1 MVFGNDTV
9 FINYRRIVLI
19 TEDMVEFNQND
30 ETIVDSVNNVLK
42 RDGRVVVFDS
52 GKVFNAMLSAYS
64 SLHDSIDSEYIN
76 VCNDA
81 INTVLDE
88 YDALDDRI
96 LGVEDIQDIVE
107 NTLLDSKYNDVA
119 KAYIL
124 YRDKRSQERGNLIDS
139 ELQELLSGDSEYWNT
154 ENSNKDVKLNT
165 TLRDYIAGIV
175 STDIGKRKLL
185 PKDVVDAHSS
195 GMIQI
200 HDMDYIAEYRT
211 NCELINLND
220 ILQNGTVV
228 NGVGIDKPKRLLTA
242 STIASQVVLAVT
254 SLTYGGASVNLGH
267 LAPFVRDS
275 YNWYVDKYK
284 SWGLD
289 SAKVV
294 EYAKMDLAKEVEDAI
309 QTFNYQIN
317 SFTNSNGQSPFLT
330 VFMYLGG
337 EDEYK
342 DELAMLIEEM
352 LKQRIQGFKN
362 EKGVY
367 VSPAFPKLIYVLEE
381 DNIHEDSRYWYL
393 TELSAKCSAKRLV
406 PDYISEKRMK
416 ELKDGD
422 VFSSMGCRS
431 FLSVDTFTDELGNIA
446 KALDYDGK
454 HKYWGRFNVGVATV
468 NLVDVALTA
477 ISDVVNSGCVYT
489 IDDIIKRFYD
499 VLEERCELCHKGL
512 QVRINRL
519 ENTTS
524 DVAPILWQHG
534 ALARLDKGETLYNL
548 IHNGYATA
556 SLGYAGLYECVMAL
570 INKSHTTEEGMELG
584 KAIMQRLN
592 DICNR
597 WEDEE
602 NIGYSLYGTPLEST
616 TYKFAKC
623 LQQRFGKIEGITDH
637 SYLTNSYH
645 VNVREK
651 IDAFTKLKLE
661 SEYQALSPGGCISY
675 VEIPNMQNNIK
686 AVLGIIKYIYD
697 TIMYAELNTKSDYCQ
712 ECGFSGEIQIK
723 GDTGHLYWE
732 CPNCG
737 NTNQDTMNVCRR
749 TCGYLGTNFFNQ
761 GRTEEIKDRVLHL
774 D

>member
-1 MVFGNDTV
+1 MVICFD
-9 FINYRRIVLI
+9 YRRIVLI
-19 TEDMVEFNQND
+19 TEETVCQN
-30 ETIVDSVNNVLK
+30 EVRNEVLK

-185 PKDVVDAHSS
+185 PKDVVDAHNS

-294 EYAKMDLAKEVEDAI
+294 EYAKRDLAKEVEDAI

-367 VSPAFPKLIYVLEE
+367 ISPAFPKLIYVLEE

-431 FLSVDTFTDELGNIA
+431 FLSVDTFTDMFGNLA
-446 KALDYDGK
+446 KALDYDGR
-454 HKYWGRFNVGVATV
+454 HKYWGRFNCGVATV
-468 NLVDVALTA
+468 NLVDVALTTVQDCKA
-477 ISDVVNSGCVYT
+477 KGVSD
-489 IDDIIKRFYD
+489 IDSIMAHFYD

-512 QVRINRL
+512 QVRIHRL

-534 ALARLDKGETLYNL
+534 ALARLDRGETLYHL

-570 INKSHTTEEGMELG
+570 IGKSHTTEEGMKLG

-592 DICNR
+592 VICNR
-597 WEDEE
+597 WKDEE

-616 TYKFAKC
+616 TYKFARC
-623 LQQRFGKIEGITDH
+623 LKKRFGVVKDVSDH
-637 SYLTNSYH
+637 DYITNSYH
-645 VNVREK
+645 ICVREE

-686 AVLGIIKYIYD
+686 AVLDIIKYIYD

-712 ECGFSGEIQIK
+712 ECGFSGEIEIK
-723 GDTGHLYWE
+723 GEDGSLYWE
-732 CPNCG
+732 CPNCL

-761 GRTEEIKDRVLHL
+761 GRTAEIKDRVLHL

>member
-1 MVFGNDTV
+1 M
-9 FINYRRIVLI
+9 I
-19 TEDMVEFNQND
+19 TEFVAEEIVGQN
-30 ETIVDSVNNVLK
+30 EVLK

-81 INTVLDE
+81 INTILDE
-88 YDALDDRI
+88 YDALDDNRI

-124 YRDKRSQERGNLIDS
+124 YRDKRNQERGNLIDS

-185 PKDVVDAHSS
+185 PKDVVDAHNS

-228 NGVGIDKPKRLLTA
+228 NGVRIDKPKRLLTA

-254 SLTYGGASVNLGH
+254 SLTYGGASINLGH
-267 LAPFVRDS
+267 LAPFVMDS

-289 SAKVV
+289 DSKVV
-294 EYAKMDLAKEVEDAI
+294 EYAKRDLAKEVEDAI

-337 EDEYK
+337 ETEYR

-367 VSPAFPKLIYVLEE
+367 ISPAFPKLIYVLEE

-406 PDYISEKRMK
+406 PDYISERRMK

-431 FLSVDTFTDELGNIA
+431 FLSVDTFTDTFGNIA

-454 HKYWGRFNVGVATV
+454 SKYWGRFNVGVATV
-468 NLVDVALTA
+468 NLVDVALTTIKDCKA
-477 ISDVVNSGCVYT
+477 SNISD
-489 IDDIIKRFYD
+489 IDSVMAHFYEILD
-499 VLEERCELCHKGL
+499 ERCELCHKGL

-548 IHNGYATA
+548 VHNGYATA

-570 INKSHTTEEGMELG
+570 INKSHTTEDGMELG

-597 WEDEE
+597 WKDEE

-637 SYLTNSYH
+637 SYITNSYH

-686 AVLGIIKYIYD
+686 AVLDIIKYIYG

>member
-1 MVFGNDTV
+1 MVICFD
-9 FINYRRIVLI
+9 YRGIVLI
-19 TEDMVEFNQND
+19 TEETVCQN
-30 ETIVDSVNNVLK
+30 EVRNEVLK

-81 INTVLDE
+81 INTILDE
-88 YDALDDRI
+88 YDALEDRI

-124 YRDKRSQERGNLIDS
+124 YRDKRNQERGNLIDS

-185 PKDVVDAHSS
+185 PKDVVDAHNS

-228 NGVGIDKPKRLLTA
+228 NGVRIDKPKRLLTA

-254 SLTYGGASVNLGH
+254 SLTYGGASINLGH

-294 EYAKMDLAKEVEDAI
+294 EYAKRDLAKEVEDAI

-337 EDEYK
+337 ETEYR

-367 VSPAFPKLIYVLEE
+367 ISPAFPKLIYVLEE

-406 PDYISEKRMK
+406 PDYISERRMK

-431 FLSVDTFTDELGNIA
+431 FLSVDSFTDTFGNIA

-454 HKYWGRFNVGVATV
+454 SKYWGRFNVGVATV
-468 NLVDVALTA
+468 NLVDVALTTIKDCKA
-477 ISDVVNSGCVYT
+477 SNISD
-489 IDDIIKRFYD
+489 IDSIMAHFYD

-512 QVRINRL
+512 QVRIHRL

-534 ALARLDKGETLYNL
+534 ALARLDRGETLYHL

-570 INKSHTTEEGMELG
+570 IGKSHTTEEGMKLG

-592 DICNR
+592 VICNR
-597 WEDEE
+597 WKDEE

-623 LQQRFGKIEGITDH
+623 LKKRFGVIKDVSAHDYI
-637 SYLTNSYH
+637 TNSYH
-645 VNVREK
+645 ICVREE

-686 AVLGIIKYIYD
+686 AVLDIIKYIYD

-712 ECGFSGEIQIK
+712 ECGFSGEIEIK
-723 GDTGHLYWE
+723 GEEGSLYWE

-761 GRTEEIKDRVLHL
+761 GRTAEIKDRVLHL

>member
-1 MVFGNDTV
+1 M
-9 FINYRRIVLI
+9 I
-19 TEDMVEFNQND
+19 TEEVVGQN
-30 ETIVDSVNNVLK
+30 EVLK

-81 INTVLDE
+81 INTILDE
-88 YDALDDRI
+88 YDAIDDRI

-124 YRDKRSQERGNLIDS
+124 YRDKRNQERGNLIDS

-185 PKDVVDAHSS
+185 PKDVVDAHNR
-195 GMIQI
+195 GLIHI
-200 HDMDYIAEYRT
+200 HDMDYLVQPMH
-211 NCELINLND
+211 NCELVNLND
-220 ILQNGTVV
+220 VLQNGTVI
-228 NGVGIDKPKRLLTA
+228 NGVRIDKPKRILTA

-254 SLTYGGASVNLGH
+254 SSSYGGCSVNLGH

-275 YNWYVDKYK
+275 YDWYVSKYK

-289 SAKVV
+289 DSKVV
-294 EYAKMDLAKEVEDAI
+294 EYAKRDLAKEVEDAI

-367 VSPAFPKLIYVLEE
+367 ISPAFPKLIYVLEE

-446 KALDYDGK
+446 KALDYGGK

-477 ISDVVNSGCVYT
+477 ISDVVNSGYVYT

-597 WEDEE
+597 WKDEE

-623 LQQRFGKIEGITDH
+623 LQQRFGKIDGITDH
-637 SYLTNSYH
+637 SYITNSYH

-686 AVLGIIKYIYD
+686 AVLDIIKYIYD

>member
-1 MVFGNDTV
+1 M
-9 FINYRRIVLI
+9 LI
-19 TEDMVEFNQND
+19 TEDMVDIVNQSD
-30 ETIVDSVNNVLK
+30 VNEVNTSSGVNTVQNVVLK
-42 RDGRVVVFDS
+42 RDGRLVVFDS

-81 INTVLDE
+81 INTILDE
-88 YDALDDRI
+88 YDVLDDAV

-124 YRDKRSQERGNLIDS
+124 YRDKRNQERGNLIDV
-139 ELQELLSGDSEYWNT
+139 ELEELLSGDSEYWNT

-185 PKDVVDAHSS
+185 PKDVVDAHNR
-195 GMIQI
+195 GLIHI
-200 HDMDYIAEYRT
+200 HDMDYLVQPMH
-211 NCELINLND
+211 NCELVNLND
-220 ILQNGTVV
+220 VLQNGTVI
-228 NGVGIDKPKRLLTA
+228 NGVRIDKPKRILTA

-254 SLTYGGASVNLGH
+254 SSSYGGCSVNLGH

-275 YNWYVDKYK
+275 YNWYIAKYRK
-284 SWGLD
+284 WGLED
-289 SAKVV
+289 AKVS
-294 EYAKMDLAKEVEDAI
+294 EYAKRDLAKEVEDAI

-337 EDEYK
+337 ESEYK
-342 DELAMLIEEM
+342 EELAMLIEEM

-381 DNIHEDSRYWYL
+381 DNIHEDSTYWYL

-406 PDYISEKRMK
+406 PDYISEKKMK
-416 ELKDGD
+416 ELKDGN
-422 VFSSMGCRS
+422 VYSSMGCRS
-431 FLSVDTFTDELGNIA
+431 FLSVDDFTDEFANLS

-454 HKYWGRFNVGVATV
+454 PKYWGRFNVGVVTV

-477 ISDVVNSGCVYT
+477 VSDIVVNSGYSYT
-489 IDDIIKRFYD
+489 IDDIIKQFYD
-499 VLEERCELCHKGL
+499 VLEERCELCHRGL
-512 QVRINRL
+512 QVRIKKL
-519 ENTTS
+519 ENTVS
-524 DVAPILWQHG
+524 DVSPILWQHG
-534 ALARLDKGETLYNL
+534 ALARLGKGETLYHL
-548 IHNGYATA
+548 VHNGYATA

-570 INKSHTTEEGMELG
+570 IGKSHTTEDGMKLG

-597 WEDEE
+597 WKYEE

-623 LQQRFGKIEGITDH
+623 LQQRFGKIDGITDH
-637 SYLTNSYH
+637 SYITNSYH

-686 AVLGIIKYIYD
+686 AVLDIIKYIYD

>member
-1 MVFGNDTV
+1 M
-9 FINYRRIVLI
+9 LI
-19 TEDMVEFNQND
+19 TEFVAEEIVGQN
-30 ETIVDSVNNVLK
+30 EVLK

-81 INTVLDE
+81 INTILDE
-88 YDALDDRI
+88 YDALGDRI

-124 YRDKRSQERGNLIDS
+124 YRDKRNQERGNLIDS

-185 PKDVVDAHSS
+185 PKDVVDAHNS

-228 NGVGIDKPKRLLTA
+228 NGVRIDKPKRLLTA

-254 SLTYGGASVNLGH
+254 SLTYGGASINLGH

-289 SAKVV
+289 DSKVV
-294 EYAKMDLAKEVEDAI
+294 EYAKRDLAKEVEDAI

-337 EDEYK
+337 ETEYR

-367 VSPAFPKLIYVLEE
+367 ISPAFPKLIYVLEE
-381 DNIHEDSRYWYL
+381 DNIREDSRYWYL

-406 PDYISEKRMK
+406 PDYISERRMK

-454 HKYWGRFNVGVATV
+454 PKYWGRFNAGVATV
-468 NLVDVALTA
+468 NLVDVALTTIKDCKA
-477 ISDVVNSGCVYT
+477 SNISD
-489 IDDIIKRFYD
+489 IDSVMTHFYEI
-499 VLEERCELCHKGL
+499 LEERCELCHKGL
-512 QVRINRL
+512 QVRISRL

-548 IHNGYATA
+548 VHNGYATA

-597 WEDEE
+597 WKDEE

-637 SYLTNSYH
+637 SYITNSYH

-686 AVLGIIKYIYD
+686 AVLDIIKYIYD

>member
-1 MVFGNDTV
+1 M
-9 FINYRRIVLI
+9 LI
-19 TEDMVEFNQND
+19 TEDIVNQSD
-30 ETIVDSVNNVLK
+30 VNEVNTSSGVNTVQNVVLK
-42 RDGRVVVFDS
+42 RDGRLVVFDS

-81 INTVLDE
+81 INTILDE
-88 YDALDDRI
+88 YDVLDDAV

-124 YRDKRSQERGNLIDS
+124 YRDKRNQERGNLIDV
-139 ELQELLSGDSEYWNT
+139 ELEELLSGDSEYWNT

-185 PKDVVDAHSS
+185 PKDVVDAHNR
-195 GMIQI
+195 GLIHI
-200 HDMDYIAEYRT
+200 HDMDYLVQPMH
-211 NCELINLND
+211 NCELVNLND
-220 ILQNGTVV
+220 VLQNGTVI
-228 NGVGIDKPKRLLTA
+228 NGVRIDKPKRILTA

-254 SLTYGGASVNLGH
+254 SSSYGGCSVNLGH

-275 YNWYVDKYK
+275 YNWYIAKYRK
-284 SWGLD
+284 WGLED
-289 SAKVV
+289 VKVS
-294 EYAKMDLAKEVEDAI
+294 EYAKRDLAKEVEDAI

-337 EDEYK
+337 ESEYK
-342 DELAMLIEEM
+342 GELAMLIEEM

-381 DNIHEDSRYWYL
+381 DNIHEDSTYWYL

-406 PDYISEKRMK
+406 PDYISEKKMK
-416 ELKDGD
+416 ELKDGN
-422 VFSSMGCRS
+422 VYSSMGCRS
-431 FLSVDTFTDELGNIA
+431 FLSVDDFTDEFANLS

-454 HKYWGRFNVGVATV
+454 PKYWGRFNVGVVTV

-477 ISDVVNSGCVYT
+477 VSDIVVNSGYSYT
-489 IDDIIKRFYD
+489 IDDIIKQFYD
-499 VLEERCELCHKGL
+499 VLEERCELCHRGL
-512 QVRINRL
+512 QVRIKKL
-519 ENTTS
+519 ENTVS
-524 DVAPILWQHG
+524 DVSPILWQHG
-534 ALARLDKGETLYNL
+534 ALARLGKGETLYHL
-548 IHNGYATA
+548 VHNGYATA

-570 INKSHTTEEGMELG
+570 IGKSHTTEDGMKLG

-597 WEDEE
+597 WKYEE

-623 LQQRFGKIEGITDH
+623 LQQRFGEVEGITDH
-637 SYLTNSYH
+637 SYITNSYH

-686 AVLGIIKYIYD
+686 AVLDIIKYIYD

-737 NTNQDTMNVCRR
+737 NTNQDTMDVCRR

>member
-1 MVFGNDTV
+1 M
-9 FINYRRIVLI
+9 LI
-19 TEDMVEFNQND
+19 TEEIVGQND
-30 ETIVDSVNNVLK
+30 VLK

-81 INTVLDE
+81 INTILDE

-107 NTLLDSKYNDVA
+107 NTLLDSRYNDVA

-185 PKDVVDAHSS
+185 PKDVVDAHNS

-242 STIASQVVLAVT
+242 STIASQIVLAVT
-254 SLTYGGASVNLGH
+254 SLTYGGASINLGH

-289 SAKVV
+289 DAKVV
-294 EYAKMDLAKEVEDAI
+294 EYAKRDLAKEVEDAI

-342 DELAMLIEEM
+342 DELAMLIDEM

-393 TELSAKCSAKRLV
+393 TELSAKCSVRRLV

-431 FLSVDTFTDELGNIA
+431 FLSVDEFTEEFGNLA

-454 HKYWGRFNVGVATV
+454 RKYWGRFNCGVATV
-468 NLVDVALTA
+468 NLVDVALTTMQDCKA
-477 ISDVVNSGCVYT
+477 KGVSD
-489 IDDIIKRFYD
+489 IDSVMEHFYGI
-499 VLEERCELCHKGL
+499 LEERCELCHKGL
-512 QVRINRL
+512 QVRIHRL

-534 ALARLDKGETLYNL
+534 ALARLNKSETLYHL

-570 INKSHTTEEGMELG
+570 INKSHTTEEGMKLG

-597 WEDEE
+597 WKYEE

-623 LQQRFGKIEGITDH
+623 LKKRFGVIKDVTDH
-637 SYLTNSYH
+637 DYITNSYH
-645 VNVREK
+645 VCVREE

-686 AVLGIIKYIYD
+686 AVLDIIKYIYN

-712 ECGFSGEIQIK
+712 ECGFSGEIVIK
-723 GDTGHLYWE
+723 GEEGSLYWE

-761 GRTEEIKDRVLHL
+761 GRTAEIKDRVLHL

>member
-1 MVFGNDTV
+1 M
-9 FINYRRIVLI
+9 I
-19 TEDMVEFNQND
+19 TEEIVGQN
-30 ETIVDSVNNVLK
+30 EVLK

-81 INTVLDE
+81 INTILDE
-88 YDALDDRI
+88 YDALEDSDISYRI

-124 YRDKRSQERGNLIDS
+124 YRDKRNQERGNLIDS

-185 PKDVVDAHSS
+185 PKDVVGAHNS

-228 NGVGIDKPKRLLTA
+228 NGVRIDKPKRLLTA
-242 STIASQVVLAVT
+242 STIASQIVLAVT
-254 SLTYGGASVNLGH
+254 SLTYGGASINLGH

-289 SAKVV
+289 DSKVV
-294 EYAKMDLAKEVEDAI
+294 EYAKRDLAKEVEDAI

-337 EDEYK
+337 ETEYR

-367 VSPAFPKLIYVLEE
+367 ISPAFPKLIYVLEE

-431 FLSVDTFTDELGNIA
+431 FLSVDTFTDMFGNLA

-468 NLVDVALTA
+468 NLVDVALTTIKDCKA
-477 ISDVVNSGCVYT
+477 SNISD
-489 IDDIIKRFYD
+489 IDSVMTHFYEI
-499 VLEERCELCHKGL
+499 LEERCELCHKGL
-512 QVRINRL
+512 QVRISRL

-548 IHNGYATA
+548 VHNGYATA

-597 WEDEE
+597 WKDEE

-623 LQQRFGKIEGITDH
+623 LQQRFGKIEGITEH
-637 SYLTNSYH
+637 SYITNSYH

-686 AVLGIIKYIYD
+686 AVLDIIKYIYD

>member
-1 MVFGNDTV
+1 M
-9 FINYRRIVLI
+9 I
-19 TEDMVEFNQND
+19 TEEIVGQN
-30 ETIVDSVNNVLK
+30 EVLK

-81 INTVLDE
+81 INTILDE
-88 YDALDDRI
+88 YDAIDDRI

-124 YRDKRSQERGNLIDS
+124 YRDKRNQERGNLIDS

-185 PKDVVDAHSS
+185 PKDVVDAHNR
-195 GMIQI
+195 GLIHI
-200 HDMDYIAEYRT
+200 HDMDYLVQPMH
-211 NCELINLND
+211 NCELVNLND
-220 ILQNGTVV
+220 VLQNGTVI
-228 NGVGIDKPKRLLTA
+228 NGVRIDKPKRILTA

-254 SLTYGGASVNLGH
+254 SSSYGGCSVNLGH
-267 LAPFVRDS
+267 LSPFVRDS
-275 YNWYVDKYK
+275 YDWYVSKYK

-289 SAKVV
+289 DSKVV
-294 EYAKMDLAKEVEDAI
+294 EYAKRDLAKEVEDAI

-367 VSPAFPKLIYVLEE
+367 ISPAFPKLIYVLEE

-431 FLSVDTFTDELGNIA
+431 FLSVDTFTWELGNIA

-477 ISDVVNSGCVYT
+477 ISDVVNSGYVYT

-512 QVRINRL
+512 QVRIKKL
-519 ENTTS
+519 ENTVS
-524 DVAPILWQHG
+524 DVSPILWQHG

-597 WEDEE
+597 WKDEE

-637 SYLTNSYH
+637 SYITNSYH

-686 AVLGIIKYIYD
+686 AVLDIIKYIYD

>member
-1 MVFGNDTV
+1 MVICFD
-9 FINYRRIVLI
+9 YRRIVLI
-19 TEDMVEFNQND
+19 TEETVCQN
-30 ETIVDSVNNVLK
+30 EVRNEVLK

-185 PKDVVDAHSS
+185 PKDVVDAHNS

-294 EYAKMDLAKEVEDAI
+294 EYAKRDLAKEVEDAI

-367 VSPAFPKLIYVLEE
+367 ISPAFPKLIYVLEE

-431 FLSVDTFTDELGNIA
+431 FLSVDTFTDMFGNLA
-446 KALDYDGK
+446 KALDYDGR
-454 HKYWGRFNVGVATV
+454 HKYWGRFNCGVATV
-468 NLVDVALTA
+468 NLVDVALTTVQDCKA
-477 ISDVVNSGCVYT
+477 KGVSD
-489 IDDIIKRFYD
+489 IDSIMAHFYD

-512 QVRINRL
+512 QVRIHRL

-534 ALARLDKGETLYNL
+534 ALARLDRGETLYHL

-570 INKSHTTEEGMELG
+570 IGKSHTTEEGMKLG

-592 DICNR
+592 VICNR
-597 WEDEE
+597 WKDEE
-602 NIGYSLYGTPLEST
+602 SIGYSLYGTPLEST
-616 TYKFAKC
+616 TYKFARC
-623 LQQRFGKIEGITDH
+623 LKKRFGVVKDVSDH
-637 SYLTNSYH
+637 DYITNSYH
-645 VNVREK
+645 ICVREE

-686 AVLGIIKYIYD
+686 AVLDIIKYIYD

-712 ECGFSGEIQIK
+712 ECGFSGEIEIK
-723 GDTGHLYWE
+723 GEDGSLYWE

-761 GRTEEIKDRVLHL
+761 GRTAEIKDRVLHL

>member
-1 MVFGNDTV
+1 MVICFD
-9 FINYRRIVLI
+9 YRRIVLI
-19 TEDMVEFNQND
+19 TEEIVGQN
-30 ETIVDSVNNVLK
+30 EVRNEVLK

-185 PKDVVDAHSS
+185 PKDVVDAHNS

-289 SAKVV
+289 SAKIV
-294 EYAKMDLAKEVEDAI
+294 EYAKRDLAKEVEDAI

-367 VSPAFPKLIYVLEE
+367 ISPAFPKLIYVLEE

-431 FLSVDTFTDELGNIA
+431 FLSVDTFTDMFGNLA
-446 KALDYDGK
+446 KALDYDGR
-454 HKYWGRFNVGVATV
+454 HKYWGRFNCGVATV
-468 NLVDVALTA
+468 NLVDVALTTVQDCKA
-477 ISDVVNSGCVYT
+477 KGVSD
-489 IDDIIKRFYD
+489 IDSIMAHFYD

-512 QVRINRL
+512 QVRIHRL

-534 ALARLDKGETLYNL
+534 ALARLDRGETLYHL

-570 INKSHTTEEGMELG
+570 IGKSHTTEEGMKLG

-592 DICNR
+592 VICNR
-597 WEDEE
+597 WKDEE

-616 TYKFAKC
+616 TYKFARC
-623 LQQRFGKIEGITDH
+623 LKKRFGVVKDVSDH
-637 SYLTNSYH
+637 DYITNSYH
-645 VNVREK
+645 ICVREE

-686 AVLGIIKYIYD
+686 AVLDIIKYIYD

-712 ECGFSGEIQIK
+712 ECGFSGEIEIK
-723 GDTGHLYWE
+723 GEDGSLYWE

-761 GRTEEIKDRVLHL
+761 GRTAEIKDRVLHL

>member
-1 MVFGNDTV
+1 M
-9 FINYRRIVLI
+9 LI
-19 TEDMVEFNQND
+19 TEFVAEEIVGQN
-30 ETIVDSVNNVLK
+30 EVLK

-81 INTVLDE
+81 INTILDE
-88 YDALDDRI
+88 YDALEDRI

-124 YRDKRSQERGNLIDS
+124 YRDKRNQERGNLIDS

-185 PKDVVDAHSS
+185 PKDVVDAHNS

-228 NGVGIDKPKRLLTA
+228 NGVRIDKPKRLLTA

-254 SLTYGGASVNLGH
+254 SLTYGGASINLGH

-289 SAKVV
+289 DSKVV
-294 EYAKMDLAKEVEDAI
+294 EYAKRDLAKEVEDAI

-337 EDEYK
+337 ETEYR

-367 VSPAFPKLIYVLEE
+367 ISPAFPKLIYVLEE

-406 PDYISEKRMK
+406 PDYISERRMK

-454 HKYWGRFNVGVATV
+454 PKYWGRFNAGVATV
-468 NLVDVALTA
+468 NLVDVALTTIKDCKA
-477 ISDVVNSGCVYT
+477 SNISD
-489 IDDIIKRFYD
+489 IDSVMTHFYEI
-499 VLEERCELCHKGL
+499 LEERCELCHKGL
-512 QVRINRL
+512 QVRISRL

-524 DVAPILWQHG
+524 DVAPILWQYG

-548 IHNGYATA
+548 VHNGYATA

-597 WEDEE
+597 WKDEE

-637 SYLTNSYH
+637 SYITNSYH

-686 AVLGIIKYIYD
+686 AVLDIIKYIYD

>member
-1 MVFGNDTV
+1 MVICFD
-9 FINYRRIVLI
+9 YRRIVLI
-19 TEDMVEFNQND
+19 TEETVCQN
-30 ETIVDSVNNVLK
+30 EVRNEVLK

-185 PKDVVDAHSS
+185 PKDVVDAHNS

-294 EYAKMDLAKEVEDAI
+294 EYAKRDLAKEVEDAI

-367 VSPAFPKLIYVLEE
+367 ISPAFPKLIYVLEE

-431 FLSVDTFTDELGNIA
+431 FLSVDTFTDMFGNLA
-446 KALDYDGK
+446 KALDYDGR
-454 HKYWGRFNVGVATV
+454 HKYWGRFNCGVATV
-468 NLVDVALTA
+468 NLVDVALTTVQDCKA
-477 ISDVVNSGCVYT
+477 KGVSD
-489 IDDIIKRFYD
+489 IDSIMAHFYD

-512 QVRINRL
+512 QVRIHRL

-534 ALARLDKGETLYNL
+534 ALARLDRGETLYHL

-570 INKSHTTEEGMELG
+570 IGKSHTTEEGMKLG

-592 DICNR
+592 VICNR
-597 WEDEE
+597 WKDEE

-616 TYKFAKC
+616 TYKFARC
-623 LQQRFGKIEGITDH
+623 LKKRFGVVKDVSDH
-637 SYLTNSYH
+637 DYITNSYH
-645 VNVREK
+645 ICVREE

-686 AVLGIIKYIYD
+686 AVLDIIKYIYD

-712 ECGFSGEIQIK
+712 ECGFSGEIEIK
-723 GDTGHLYWE
+723 GEDGSLYWE

-761 GRTEEIKDRVLHL
+761 GRTAEIRDRVLHL

>member
-1 MVFGNDTV
+1 MVICFD
-9 FINYRRIVLI
+9 YRRIVLI
-19 TEDMVEFNQND
+19 TEEIVGQN
-30 ETIVDSVNNVLK
+30 EVRNEVLK

-185 PKDVVDAHSS
+185 PKDVVDAHNS

-294 EYAKMDLAKEVEDAI
+294 EYAKRDLAKEVEDAI

-367 VSPAFPKLIYVLEE
+367 ISPAFPKLIYVLEE

-431 FLSVDTFTDELGNIA
+431 FLSVDTFTDMFGNLA
-446 KALDYDGK
+446 KALDYDGR
-454 HKYWGRFNVGVATV
+454 HKYWGRFNCGVATV
-468 NLVDVALTA
+468 NLVDVALTTVQDCKA
-477 ISDVVNSGCVYT
+477 KGVSD
-489 IDDIIKRFYD
+489 IDSIMAHFYD

-512 QVRINRL
+512 QVRIHRL

-534 ALARLDKGETLYNL
+534 ALARLDRGETLYHL

-570 INKSHTTEEGMELG
+570 IGKSHTTEEGMKLG

-592 DICNR
+592 VICNR
-597 WEDEE
+597 WKDEE

-616 TYKFAKC
+616 TYKFARC
-623 LQQRFGKIEGITDH
+623 LKKRFGVVKDVSDH
-637 SYLTNSYH
+637 DYITNSYH
-645 VNVREK
+645 ICVREE

-686 AVLGIIKYIYD
+686 AVLDIIKYIYD

-712 ECGFSGEIQIK
+712 ECGFSGEIEIK
-723 GDTGHLYWE
+723 GEDGSLYWE

-761 GRTEEIKDRVLHL
+761 GRTAEIKDRVLHL

>member
-1 MVFGNDTV
+1 MVICFD
-9 FINYRRIVLI
+9 YRGIVLI
-19 TEDMVEFNQND
+19 TEFVAEEIVGQN
-30 ETIVDSVNNVLK
+30 EVLK

-81 INTVLDE
+81 INTILDE
-88 YDALDDRI
+88 YDALDDNRI

-267 LAPFVRDS
+267 LASFVRDS

-294 EYAKMDLAKEVEDAI
+294 EYAKRDLAKEVEDAI

-367 VSPAFPKLIYVLEE
+367 ISPAFPKLIYVLEE

-431 FLSVDTFTDELGNIA
+431 FLSVDTFTDMFGNLA
-446 KALDYDGK
+446 KALDYDGR
-454 HKYWGRFNVGVATV
+454 HKYWGRFNCGVATV
-468 NLVDVALTA
+468 NLVDVALTTVQDCKA
-477 ISDVVNSGCVYT
+477 KGVSD
-489 IDDIIKRFYD
+489 IDSIMAHFYD

-512 QVRINRL
+512 QVRIHRL

-534 ALARLDKGETLYNL
+534 ALARLDRGETLYHL

-570 INKSHTTEEGMELG
+570 IGKSHTTEEGMKLG

-592 DICNR
+592 VICNR
-597 WEDEE
+597 WKDEE

-623 LQQRFGKIEGITDH
+623 LKKRFGVIKDVSDH
-637 SYLTNSYH
+637 DYITNSYH
-645 VNVREK
+645 ICVREE

-686 AVLGIIKYIYD
+686 AVLDIIKYIYD

-712 ECGFSGEIQIK
+712 ECGFSGEIEIK
-723 GDTGHLYWE
+723 GEEGSLYWE

-761 GRTEEIKDRVLHL
+761 GRTAEIKDRVLHL

>member
-1 MVFGNDTV
+1 MN
-9 FINYRRIVLI
+9 VLPN
-19 TEDMVEFNQND
+19 VLP
-30 ETIVDSVNNVLK
+30 NVLK
-42 RDGRVVVFDS
+42 RDGRIVIFDS

-64 SLHDSIDSEYIN
+64 SLHDTIDREYVD

-81 INTVLDE
+81 INAIIDE
-88 YDALDDRI
+88 YDSMDDRI
-96 LGVEDIQDIVE
+96 LSVEDIQDIVE
-107 NTLLDSKYNDVA
+107 ETLLDSKYNDIA

-124 YRDKRSQERGNLIDS
+124 YRDKRSQERGNLIDR

-185 PKDVVDAHSS
+185 PKEVVDAHNK
-195 GMIQI
+195 GLI
-200 HDMDYIAEYRT
+200 HQHDLDYIAEYRT

-228 NGVGIDKPKRLLTA
+228 NGVRIDKPKRLLTA

-254 SLTYGGASVNLGH
+254 SLTYGGASINLGH

-289 SAKVV
+289 GVKVD
-294 EYAKMDLAKEVEDAI
+294 EYAKRDLAKEVEDAI

-342 DELAMLIEEM
+342 EELAMLIEEM

-367 VSPAFPKLIYVLEE
+367 ISPAFPKLIYVLEE

-393 TELSAKCSAKRLV
+393 TELSARCSAKRLV

-431 FLSVDTFTDELGNIA
+431 FLSVDTFTDTFGNLA
-446 KALDYDGK
+446 KSLDYDGK
-454 HKYWGRFNVGVATV
+454 HKYWGRFNAGVATV
-468 NLVDVALTA
+468 NLVDVALTTVKDCKVKGV
-477 ISDVVNSGCVYT
+477 SD
-489 IDDIIKRFYD
+489 IDSVMVHFYE

-512 QVRINRL
+512 QVRIHRL

-524 DVAPILWQHG
+524 DVAPILWQYG
-534 ALARLDKGETLYNL
+534 ALARLSKGETLYKL

-570 INKSHTTEEGMELG
+570 IGKSHTTEDGMKLG

-597 WEDEE
+597 WKYEE
-602 NIGYSLYGTPLEST
+602 SIGYSLYGTPLEST

-623 LQQRFGKIEGITDH
+623 LKQRFGVIQDVTDH
-637 SYLTNSYH
+637 DYITNSYH
-645 VNVREK
+645 VCVREK

-686 AVLGIIKYIYD
+686 AVLDIIKYIYD

-723 GDTGHLYWE
+723 GEEGHLYWE

-749 TCGYLGTNFFNQ
+749 TCGYLGSNFWNQ
-761 GRTEEIKDRVLHL
+761 GRTEEIRDRVLHL

>member
-1 MVFGNDTV
+1 
-9 FINYRRIVLI
+9 VLI
-19 TEDMVEFNQND
+19 TEFVAEEIVGQN
-30 ETIVDSVNNVLK
+30 EVLK

-81 INTVLDE
+81 INTILDE
-88 YDALDDRI
+88 YDALDDNRI

-124 YRDKRSQERGNLIDS
+124 YRDKRNQERGNLIDS

-185 PKDVVDAHSS
+185 PKDVVDAHNS

-228 NGVGIDKPKRLLTA
+228 NGVRIDKPKRLLTA

-254 SLTYGGASVNLGH
+254 SLTYGGASINLGH

-289 SAKVV
+289 DSKVV
-294 EYAKMDLAKEVEDAI
+294 EYAKRDLAKEVEDAI

-337 EDEYK
+337 ETEYK
-342 DELAMLIEEM
+342 EELAMLIEEM

-367 VSPAFPKLIYVLEE
+367 ISPAFPKLIYVLEE

-406 PDYISEKRMK
+406 PDYISERRMK

-431 FLSVDTFTDELGNIA
+431 FLSVDTFTWELGNIA

-468 NLVDVALTA
+468 NLVDVALTTIKDCKA
-477 ISDVVNSGCVYT
+477 SNISD
-489 IDDIIKRFYD
+489 IDSVMAHFYEILD
-499 VLEERCELCHKGL
+499 ERCELCHKGL

-548 IHNGYATA
+548 VHNGYATA

-597 WEDEE
+597 WKDEE

-623 LQQRFGKIEGITDH
+623 LQQRFGKIEGITEH
-637 SYLTNSYH
+637 SYITNSYH

-686 AVLGIIKYIYD
+686 AVLDIIKYIYD

>member
-1 MVFGNDTV
+1 M
-9 FINYRRIVLI
+9 LI
-19 TEDMVEFNQND
+19 TEEIVGQN
-30 ETIVDSVNNVLK
+30 EVLK

-81 INTVLDE
+81 INTILDE
-88 YDALDDRI
+88 YDAIDDRI

-124 YRDKRSQERGNLIDS
+124 YRDKRNQERGNLIDS

-185 PKDVVDAHSS
+185 PKDVVDAHNR
-195 GMIQI
+195 GLIHI
-200 HDMDYIAEYRT
+200 HDMDYLVQPMH
-211 NCELINLND
+211 NCELVNLND
-220 ILQNGTVV
+220 VLQNGTVI
-228 NGVGIDKPKRLLTA
+228 NGVRIDKPKRILTA

-254 SLTYGGASVNLGH
+254 SSSYGGCSVNLGH

-275 YNWYVDKYK
+275 YDWYIAKYRK
-284 SWGLD
+284 WGLED
-289 SAKVV
+289 AKVS
-294 EYAKMDLAKEVEDAI
+294 EYAKRDLAKEVEDAI

-367 VSPAFPKLIYVLEE
+367 ISPAFPKLIYVLEE

-431 FLSVDTFTDELGNIA
+431 FLSVDTFTDTFGNIA
-446 KALDYDGK
+446 KALDYDGES
-454 HKYWGRFNVGVATV
+454 KYWGRFNVGVATV
-468 NLVDVALTA
+468 NLVDVALTTMRDCQ
-477 ISDVVNSGCVYT
+477 SNNVTD
-489 IDDIIKRFYD
+489 IDDIMSHFYD
-499 VLEERCELCHKGL
+499 VLEERCELCHMGL
-512 QVRINRL
+512 QVRIKKL
-519 ENTTS
+519 ETTVS
-524 DVAPILWQHG
+524 DVSPILWQHG
-534 ALARLDKGETLYNL
+534 ALARLHKGETLYNL
-548 IHNGYATA
+548 VHNGYATA

-570 INKSHTTEEGMELG
+570 MGKSHTTEEGMLLG

-592 DICNR
+592 AICNR
-597 WEDEE
+597 WKDEE
-602 NIGYSLYGTPLEST
+602 NVGYSLYGTPLEST

-637 SYLTNSYH
+637 SYITNSYH

-686 AVLGIIKYIYD
+686 AVLDIIKYIYD

>member
-1 MVFGNDTV
+1 M
-9 FINYRRIVLI
+9 LI
-19 TEDMVEFNQND
+19 TEETVGQN
-30 ETIVDSVNNVLK
+30 EVLK

-81 INTVLDE
+81 INTILDE
-88 YDALDDRI
+88 YDALEDSDISYRI

-124 YRDKRSQERGNLIDS
+124 YRDKRNQERGNLIDS

-175 STDIGKRKLL
+175 SIDIGKRKLL
-185 PKDVVDAHSS
+185 PKDVVDAHNR
-195 GMIQI
+195 GLIHI
-200 HDMDYIAEYRT
+200 HDMDYLVQPMH
-211 NCELINLND
+211 NCELVNLND
-220 ILQNGTVV
+220 VLQNGTVI
-228 NGVGIDKPKRLLTA
+228 NGVRIDKPKRILTA

-254 SLTYGGASVNLGH
+254 SSSYGGCSVNLGH

-275 YNWYVDKYK
+275 YDWYVDKYK

-289 SAKVV
+289 DSKVV
-294 EYAKMDLAKEVEDAI
+294 EYAKRDLAKEVEDAI

-337 EDEYK
+337 EVEYK
-342 DELAMLIEEM
+342 EELAMLIEEM

-381 DNIHEDSRYWYL
+381 DNIHEGSRYWYL

-422 VFSSMGCRS
+422 VYSSMGCRS
-431 FLSVDTFTDELGNIA
+431 FLSVDTFTDELVNIA

-477 ISDVVNSGCVYT
+477 ISDVVNSGYVYT

-512 QVRINRL
+512 QVRINKL
-519 ENTTS
+519 ENTVS
-524 DVAPILWQHG
+524 DVSPILWQHG

-597 WEDEE
+597 WKNEE

-637 SYLTNSYH
+637 SYITNSYH

-686 AVLGIIKYIYD
+686 AVLDIIKYIYD

-761 GRTEEIKDRVLHL
+761 GRTAEIKDRVLHL

>member
-1 MVFGNDTV
+1 M
-9 FINYRRIVLI
+9 LI
-19 TEDMVEFNQND
+19 TEFVAEEIVGQN
-30 ETIVDSVNNVLK
+30 EVLK

-81 INTVLDE
+81 INTILDE
-88 YDALDDRI
+88 YDALDDNRI

-124 YRDKRSQERGNLIDS
+124 YRDKRNQERGNLIDS

-185 PKDVVDAHSS
+185 PKDVVDAHNR
-195 GMIQI
+195 GLIHI
-200 HDMDYIAEYRT
+200 HDMDYLVQPMH
-211 NCELINLND
+211 NCELVNLND
-220 ILQNGTVV
+220 VLHNGTVI
-228 NGVGIDKPKRLLTA
+228 NGVRIDKPKRILTA

-254 SLTYGGASVNLGH
+254 SSSYGGCSVNLGH

-275 YNWYVDKYK
+275 YDWYVSKYK

-289 SAKVV
+289 DAKVV
-294 EYAKMDLAKEVEDAI
+294 EYAKRDLAKEVEDAI

-367 VSPAFPKLIYVLEE
+367 ISPAFPKLIYVLEE

-468 NLVDVALTA
+468 NLVDVALTVV
-477 ISDVVNSGCVYT
+477 SDVVANSVYVYT

-512 QVRINRL
+512 QVRIKKL
-519 ENTTS
+519 ENTVS
-524 DVAPILWQHG
+524 DVSPILWQHG
-534 ALARLDKGETLYNL
+534 ALARLDKGETLYHL
-548 IHNGYATA
+548 VHNGYATA

-570 INKSHTTEEGMELG
+570 INKSHTTEDGMELG

-597 WEDEE
+597 WKDEE

-623 LQQRFGKIEGITDH
+623 LQQRFGKIGGITDH
-637 SYLTNSYH
+637 SYITNSYH

-686 AVLGIIKYIYD
+686 AVLDIIKYIYG

>member
-1 MVFGNDTV
+1 MVICFD
-9 FINYRRIVLI
+9 YRRIVLI
-19 TEDMVEFNQND
+19 TEETVCQN
-30 ETIVDSVNNVLK
+30 EVRNEVLK

-107 NTLLDSKYNDVA
+107 NTLLYSKYNDVA

-185 PKDVVDAHSS
+185 PKDVVDAHNS

-294 EYAKMDLAKEVEDAI
+294 EYAKRDLAKEVEDAI

-367 VSPAFPKLIYVLEE
+367 ISPAFPKLIYVLEE

-431 FLSVDTFTDELGNIA
+431 FLSVDTFTDMFGNLA
-446 KALDYDGK
+446 KALDYDGR
-454 HKYWGRFNVGVATV
+454 HKYWGRFNCGVATV
-468 NLVDVALTA
+468 NLVDVALTTVQDCKA
-477 ISDVVNSGCVYT
+477 KGVSD
-489 IDDIIKRFYD
+489 IDSIMAHFYD

-512 QVRINRL
+512 QVRIHRL

-534 ALARLDKGETLYNL
+534 ALARLDRGETLYHL

-570 INKSHTTEEGMELG
+570 IGKSHTTEEGMKLG

-592 DICNR
+592 VICNR
-597 WEDEE
+597 WKDEE

-616 TYKFAKC
+616 TYKFARC
-623 LQQRFGKIEGITDH
+623 LKKRFGVVKDVSDH
-637 SYLTNSYH
+637 DYITNSYH
-645 VNVREK
+645 ICVREE

-686 AVLGIIKYIYD
+686 AVLDIIKYIYD

-712 ECGFSGEIQIK
+712 ECGFSGEIEIK
-723 GDTGHLYWE
+723 GEDGSLYWE

-761 GRTEEIKDRVLHL
+761 GRTAEIKDRVLHL

>member
-1 MVFGNDTV
+1 M
-9 FINYRRIVLI
+9 I
-19 TEDMVEFNQND
+19 TEFVAEEIVGQN
-30 ETIVDSVNNVLK
+30 EVLK

-81 INTVLDE
+81 INTILDE
-88 YDALDDRI
+88 YDALDDNRI

-124 YRDKRSQERGNLIDS
+124 YRDKRNQERGNLIDS

-185 PKDVVDAHSS
+185 PKGVVDAHNR
-195 GMIQI
+195 GLIHI
-200 HDMDYIAEYRT
+200 HDMDYLVQPMH
-211 NCELINLND
+211 NCELVNLND
-220 ILQNGTVV
+220 VLHNGTVI
-228 NGVGIDKPKRLLTA
+228 NGVRIDKPKRILTA

-254 SLTYGGASVNLGH
+254 SSSYGGCSVNLGH

-275 YNWYVDKYK
+275 YDWYVSKYK

-289 SAKVV
+289 DAKVV
-294 EYAKMDLAKEVEDAI
+294 EYAKRDLAKEVEDAI

-367 VSPAFPKLIYVLEE
+367 ISPAFPKLIYVLEE

-416 ELKDGD
+416 ELKDDD

-477 ISDVVNSGCVYT
+477 VSDVVANSVYVYT

-512 QVRINRL
+512 QVRIKKL
-519 ENTTS
+519 ENTVS
-524 DVAPILWQHG
+524 DVSPILWQHG
-534 ALARLDKGETLYNL
+534 ALARLDKGETLYHL
-548 IHNGYATA
+548 VHNGYATA

-570 INKSHTTEEGMELG
+570 INNSHTTEDGMELG

-597 WEDEE
+597 WKDEE

-637 SYLTNSYH
+637 SYITNSYH

-686 AVLGIIKYIYD
+686 AVLDIIKYIYG

>member
-1 MVFGNDTV
+1 MVICFD
-9 FINYRRIVLI
+9 YRRIVLI
-19 TEDMVEFNQND
+19 TEETVCQN
-30 ETIVDSVNNVLK
+30 EVRNEVLK

-185 PKDVVDAHSS
+185 PKDVVDAHNS

-294 EYAKMDLAKEVEDAI
+294 EYAKRDLAKEVEDAI

-367 VSPAFPKLIYVLEE
+367 ISPAFPKLIYVLEE

-431 FLSVDTFTDELGNIA
+431 FLSVDTFTDMFGNLA
-446 KALDYDGK
+446 KALDYDGR
-454 HKYWGRFNVGVATV
+454 HKYWGRFNCGVATV
-468 NLVDVALTA
+468 NLVDVALTTVQDCKA
-477 ISDVVNSGCVYT
+477 KGVSD
-489 IDDIIKRFYD
+489 IDSIMAHFYD

-512 QVRINRL
+512 QVRIHRL

-534 ALARLDKGETLYNL
+534 ALARLDRGETLYHL

-570 INKSHTTEEGMELG
+570 IGKSHTTEEGMKLG

-592 DICNR
+592 VICNR
-597 WEDEE
+597 WKDEE

-623 LQQRFGKIEGITDH
+623 LKKRFGVIKDVSDH
-637 SYLTNSYH
+637 DYITNSYH
-645 VNVREK
+645 ICVREE

-686 AVLGIIKYIYD
+686 AVLDIIKYIYD

-712 ECGFSGEIQIK
+712 ECGFSGEIEIK
-723 GDTGHLYWE
+723 GEDGSLYWE

-761 GRTEEIKDRVLHL
+761 GRTAEIKDRVLHL